1 LITKNQKLSLTCD
14 RLGADLEGVCRHEGL
29 AVFVPGALPG
39 ETLDA
44 LVVQVRPQYAF
55 GKLLSLTTISPDRC
69 EPFCPV
75 YAQCGGCSG
84 QHMRYEATLKAKRAQ
99 VLDCL
104 NRIGGL
110 NLSDADVP
118 VTLGADDPLH
128 GRNKTS
134 LPVGGTPQN
143 PMLGFYRRRSHDII
157 PITNCP
163 VTMADLNPVIAV
175 LRRWIRDC
183 GVEPYREETH
193 RGLLRHVVVRSNRK
207 GDVLVLLSATSANIP
222 EPERL
227 AKMLAKD
234 VPGYAGLHIT
244 ENRSRGNVILGDSC
258 LRLDGASFIIET
270 LLDRE
275 FEISPLSFFQVH
287 PTQTEKL
294 YRQVLHFAALQPSDT
309 VVDAYA
315 GAGTIALCMAGH
327 CSRVVG
333 LEVLPQAVESA
344 RRNAARNDVHNAVF
358 YAATVEDQLPKLI
371 AEGLQPD
378 VIVLDPP
385 RKGVEPSVI
394 QAILE
399 VRPRRVVY
407 VSCHVATQAR
417 DAALL
422 AAGGYRF
429 AGCQPVD
436 LFCYASDV
444 ENVLCMVRDE

>member
-1 LITKNQKLSLTCD
+1 MVAESGAMSVGGKNLITKNQKLSLTCD

-193 RGLLRHVVVRSNRK
+193 RGLLRHDFTYSTFWPQVGQNF
-207 GDVLVLLSATSANIP
+207 
-222 EPERL
+222 
-227 AKMLAKD
+227 
-234 VPGYAGLHIT
+234 VPGWSSAPQPLH
-244 ENRSRGNVILGDSC
+244 L
-258 LRLDGASFIIET
+258 
-270 LLDRE
+270 
-275 FEISPLSFFQVH
+275 
-287 PTQTEKL
+287 
-294 YRQVLHFAALQPSDT
+294 SDT
-309 VVDAYA
+309 VCAA
-315 GAGTIALCMAGH
+315 PHSGQKRLPTLIGF
-327 CSRVVG
+327 
-333 LEVLPQAVESA
+333 PQAMQGV
-344 RRNAARNDVHNAVF
+344 
-358 YAATVEDQLPKLI
+358 I
-371 AEGLQPD
+371 AG
-378 VIVLDPP
+378 
-385 RKGVEPSVI
+385 
-394 QAILE
+394 
-399 VRPRRVVY
+399 
-407 VSCHVATQAR
+407 
-417 DAALL
+417 
-422 AAGGYRF
+422 
-429 AGCQPVD
+429 
-436 LFCYASDV
+436 
-444 ENVLCMVRDE
+444 

>member
-1 LITKNQKLSLTCD
+1 
-14 RLGADLEGVCRHEGL
+14 
-29 AVFVPGALPG
+29 
-39 ETLDA
+39 
-44 LVVQVRPQYAF
+44 
-55 GKLLSLTTISPDRC
+55 
-69 EPFCPV
+69 
-75 YAQCGGCSG
+75 
-84 QHMRYEATLKAKRAQ
+84 M
-99 VLDCL
+99 
-104 NRIGGL
+104 
-110 NLSDADVP
+110 
-118 VTLGADDPLH
+118 
-128 GRNKTS
+128 
-134 LPVGGTPQN
+134 
-143 PMLGFYRRRSHDII
+143 
-157 PITNCP
+157 
-163 VTMADLNPVIAV
+163 
-175 LRRWIRDC
+175 
-183 GVEPYREETH
+183 
-193 RGLLRHVVVRSNRK
+193 LRHVVVRSNRK

-258 LRLDGASFIIET
+258 LRFDGASFIIET

-287 PTQTEKL
+287 PAQTEKL

-344 RRNAARNDVHNAVF
+344 RRNAQRNGLTNVDFHCAAV
-358 YAATVEDQLPKLI
+358 EEQLPALV
-371 AEGLQPD
+371 AQGLRPE

-394 QAILE
+394 EAILRA
-399 VRPRRVVY
+399 RPRRVVY
-407 VSCHVATQAR
+407 VSCHVPTQAR

-422 AAGGYRF
+422 AAGGYQF

-436 LFCYASDV
+436 LFCYAGGV
-444 ENVLCMVRDE
+444 ENVLCMERI